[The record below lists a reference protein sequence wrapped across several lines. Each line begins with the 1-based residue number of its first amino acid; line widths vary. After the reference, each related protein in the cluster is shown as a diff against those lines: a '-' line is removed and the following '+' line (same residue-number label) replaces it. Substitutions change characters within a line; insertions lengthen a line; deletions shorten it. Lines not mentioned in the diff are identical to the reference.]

1 MCLLLL
7 TYLNKANSNNFKKMH
22 PEFVISWS
30 LHPFQTGQYNYLH
43 FMGDYLPFNG
53 GTTKAQ
59 EKELTC
65 SDSQ

>member
-1 MCLLLL
+1 
-7 TYLNKANSNNFKKMH
+7 MH

-65 SDSQ
+65 SDGQ